1 MDLNDFTNA
10 ENKKMTAE
18 NDIPKFTPPT
28 GDAPK
33 AGVDGK
39 SKKAPT
45 FTPPTTS
52 NMDPGCYYHPEER
65 VVGHCARCG
74 KNLCHY
80 CYDSFGV
87 AGGEYAGKVLCYDCT
102 KKLVSDNVQQLTE
115 NLNTIKFQF
124 TLSIIGIVIG
134 FIMGFSEG
142 ISDGFG
148 TALWA
153 GIIFGCVGGVFLSA
167 LKVFLADIWEAI
179 KMCFSGSDGWVS
191 ALIYLIVR
199 VFIIAIQCIFQTITN
214 TVKYITYIKRTS
226 GIIEQDSSALQAI
239 EDRMTYSRVMNE
251 NRGMSLAD
259 LMNEGSELYNNSYA
273 RMVQEQGEEKAEAF
287 VSGCTTRIAENGEI
301 IRSFAA

>member
-80 CYDSFGV
+80 CCDSFGV

-167 LKVFLADIWEAI
+167 LKVFLADIWEAV
-179 KMCFSGSDGWVS
+179 KMCFSGSDGWV
-191 ALIYLIVR
+191 
-199 VFIIAIQCIFQTITN
+199 
-214 TVKYITYIKRTS
+214 
-226 GIIEQDSSALQAI
+226 
-239 EDRMTYSRVMNE
+239 
-251 NRGMSLAD
+251 
-259 LMNEGSELYNNSYA
+259 
-273 RMVQEQGEEKAEAF
+273 
-287 VSGCTTRIAENGEI
+287 
-301 IRSFAA
+301 